1 VTAAIVLAAGAA
13 LLSALAVVLQR
24 VALES
29 APASSSLS
37 PRLIT
42 HALRQRA
49 WLTGFGLML
58 AMFVLQAAALRAG
71 QLSVVQP
78 VLTTELVFLVAI
90 LVIGFHRTVG
100 WRELLGI
107 AAIVAGLAGFFAA
120 ASPAAGTGQPGSR
133 AWVAVSAVT
142 LACAL
147 ALVAAGRAGPR
158 WWRAAALGAASAVL
172 FADNAA
178 LTKTVTALLRHGGWS
193 HVFESWEPYLVGL
206 TGAAGLFLVQS
217 ALHAGPI
224 TASRT
229 ASVIVN
235 PLASIVI
242 GVAAFGERLR
252 PGAGFVA
259 LDVLALAVL
268 CAGVVVLVS
277 SPLVGGPAAA
287 SGGEFLAAGEPA
299 GDARGDAGAG
309 PGVLPVE

>member
-1 VTAAIVLAAGAA
+1 VAAAIVLAAAAA

-29 APASSSLS
+29 APAGSSLS
-37 PRLIT
+37 PRLMT
-42 HALRQRA
+42 HALRQRG
-49 WLTGFGLML
+49 WLTGFALML

-78 VLTTELVFLVAI
+78 VLTTELIFLVAI

-100 WRELLGI
+100 WRELLGVV
-107 AAIVAGLAGFFAA
+107 AIVAGLAGFFAA
-120 ASPAAGTGQPGSR
+120 AAPATGTAEPGGR
-133 AWVAVSAVT
+133 AWVVVSAVT
-142 LACAL
+142 LAGAV
-147 ALVAAGRAGPR
+147 ALVAAARTGPR

-193 HVFESWEPYLVGL
+193 HVFESWEPYLVGV

-235 PLASIVI
+235 PLASIAI
-242 GVAAFGERLR
+242 GAAAFGERLR
-252 PGAGFVA
+252 PGAAFVT

-268 CAGVVVLVS
+268 CAGVAVLVS
-277 SPLVGGPAAA
+277 SPLVGGPAVAA
-287 SGGEFLAAGEPA
+287 DGEFLGAAG
-299 GDARGDAGAG
+299 R
-309 PGVLPVE
+309 